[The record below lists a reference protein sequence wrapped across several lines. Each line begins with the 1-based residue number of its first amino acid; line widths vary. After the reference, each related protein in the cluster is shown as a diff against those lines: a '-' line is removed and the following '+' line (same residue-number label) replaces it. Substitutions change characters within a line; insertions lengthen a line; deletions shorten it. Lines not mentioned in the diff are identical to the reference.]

1 MLEPDTAA
9 IPDASDVVGCPSTYT
24 IVGQAS
30 RYRVISEG
38 RKAWEHSDDC
48 NDDLPGA
55 THLVALD
62 TNEEVAAI
70 QTVVQDSGNLNDNKA
85 WIGGVQLRMQVADGI
100 GWLSVT
106 GGPMI
111 TTAWAGNEPD
121 DGGGNED
128 FVAYERNRTGLIDF
142 NSNDTQGGICE
153 CDGKPF
159 DAAAGAA
166 IDANRL

>member
-1 MLEPDTAA
+1 MA
-9 IPDASDVVGCPSTYT
+9 IPDAFDVASCPSTYQ
-24 IVGQAS
+24 IVGQTS

-48 NDDLPGA
+48 NDDLSGA

-62 TNEEVAAI
+62 SDEEVVAI
-70 QTVVQDSGNLNDNKA
+70 QAVVQNTGNLSNNKA
-85 WIGGVQLRMQVADGI
+85 WVGGVQPQMQVAPGL

-106 GGPMI
+106 GGSMI
-111 TTAWAGNEPD
+111 TTAWAGNEPN

-128 FVAYERNRTGLIDF
+128 SGENFVGYERGRTGLIDF
-142 NSNDTQGGICE
+142 PSGDTHGAVCE
-153 CDGKPF
+153 CDGKPL

-166 IDANRL
+166 IDANRR